1 MSQKTSPFVEAK
13 WGWNFGESNWNT
25 GADENWLKFSYLFDG
40 NVDGIVDTLPLP
52 AVVGT
57 AYYLNSDKRIYFA
70 VDGTYYSTP
79 LPKWF
84 QFKLRSDGTTYLFNG
99 TVVSQ
104 ILSSA
109 NIQNQLDNKEP
120 LIAAGTTLQ
129 YLRGDKTF
137 QPLNK
142 AAVGLTN
149 VDNTSDVNKPVS
161 TAQQTA
167 LNLKAAKGA
176 NSDITSLSGLTTA
189 LSVPQGGTG
198 GNDQASAR
206 TGLGL
211 GNAAVRNSRAIPA
224 EINAG
229 GAPTTYDD
237 GFAFGYNTPGANING
252 NGNGFNYYQYSI
264 ANDAAVQQAGVN
276 GATSSKVSGI
286 NLLMN
291 FGGPTARG
299 GRHAVQ
305 AKLLQGFGGAGVTDQ
320 NNQDRFYVGLQG
332 QVLSDCGDGGTGPS
346 DLRGAYFGAAAYA
359 GLYGSA
365 KYVANITAAE
375 FNTDITAGSGATAG
389 VRVAIHT
396 GVQVASLIGERGY
409 GLDACFS
416 GACLAGSNFGWKY
429 GVAFHNLNGGAAF
442 GADSTA
448 FKIFPNA
455 SATATLDRA
464 IDVTGIT
471 FTNGILTSTNVTL
484 ADSALIMNRANVSV
498 VLGAATANTPSLQL
512 RSSGTAAAYDVRV
525 LSSGGTATAGNGT
538 LQVDA
543 SGIILGGT
551 VTRPSVD
558 ATQSHGTA
566 SFRHT
571 QYFAVTGT
579 IGTSD
584 AREKTEV
591 VPFSKDEMN
600 AAKTLAKEIGTFKW
614 LESVQAKGEDAR
626 KHIGLTVQR
635 AIEVM
640 EANNLDPMAYGF
652 ICYDEWDATE
662 AVTSENEEG
671 EAEVIQPATEA
682 GSRYGFRM
690 DQLNLFI
697 AAGFEARLA
706 VLEDK

>member
-1 MSQKTSPFVEAK
+1 MPQKTSPFVDAK

-57 AYYLNSDKRIYFA
+57 AYYLNTDKRIYFA

-84 QFKLRSDGTTYLFNG
+84 QFKLRSNGTTYLFNG
-99 TVVSQ
+99 TAVNQ
-104 ILSSA
+104 ILSPA
-109 NIQNQLDNKEP
+109 NVQTQLDGKEP
-120 LIAAGTTLQ
+120 LIAPGTTLQ

-142 AAVGLTN
+142 AAVGLSN
-149 VDNTSDVNKPVS
+149 VDNTSDANKPVS

-167 LNLKAAKGA
+167 LNLKATAGP
-176 NSDITSLSGLTTA
+176 NTDITSLSGLTTP
-189 LSVPQGGTG
+189 LSLTQGGTG
-198 GNDQASAR
+198 GNTAATAR
-206 TGLGL
+206 TALGL
-211 GNAAVRNSRAIPA
+211 GNAAVRNSRAIPS

-229 GAPTTYDD
+229 GSPTTFDD
-237 GFAFGYNTPGANING
+237 GFAFGYNSPGANING
-252 NGNGFNYYQYSI
+252 NGNGFNYYQYNI
-264 ANDAAVQQAGVN
+264 ANDAAVQQTGVN

-332 QVLSDCGDGGTGPS
+332 QVLSDTGDGGTSPT
-346 DLRGAYFGAAAYA
+346 DLRGAYFGTAAYA
-359 GLYGSA
+359 GLYGTA

-375 FNTDITAGSGATAG
+375 FNTDIAAGSGATAG

-429 GVAFHNLNGGAAF
+429 GVAFHGLNGGPAF

-448 FKIFPNA
+448 FKVFPGA
-455 SATATLDRA
+455 SANATIDRVL
-464 IDVTGIT
+464 DVTGLTIT
-471 FTNGILTSTNVTL
+471 TGIITSNNVNL
-484 ADSALIMNRANVSV
+484 ADTGLVINRAGAVTI
-498 VLGAATANTPSLQL
+498 LGSTAANTPSHQMK
-512 RSSGTAAAYDVRV
+512 SSGAGSAYDVRM
-525 LSSGGTATAGNGT
+525 LASGGTATAGNGV
-538 LQVDA
+538 LQIDA
-543 SGIILGGT
+543 GGM
-551 VTRPSVD
+551 VTPLVRPSAD
-558 ATQSHGTA
+558 NTIPLGLSN
-566 SFRHT
+566 FRWSVV
-571 QYFAVTGT
+571 YAGTGT
-579 IGTSD
+579 INTSD
-584 AREKTEV
+584 ADEKTQV
-591 VPFSKDEMN
+591 VPFSQDEMN

-614 LESVQAKGEDAR
+614 LASVQAKGEDAR
-626 KHIGLTVQR
+626 NHVGLTVQR
-635 AIEVM
+635 AIEIM

-671 EAEVIQPATEA
+671 EVEVLQPASEA

-697 AAGFEARLA
+697 AAGFEARLSA
-706 VLEDK
+706 LEAM